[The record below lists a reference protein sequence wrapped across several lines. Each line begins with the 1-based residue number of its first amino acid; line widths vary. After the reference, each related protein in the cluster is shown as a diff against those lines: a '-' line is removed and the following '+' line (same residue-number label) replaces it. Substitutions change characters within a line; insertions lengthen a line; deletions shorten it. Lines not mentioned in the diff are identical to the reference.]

1 MTREIVGAILV
12 GLVLLGAAAIA
23 LNQRRK
29 RKIQES
35 IIAEPKSSPVTTFD
49 FTGSV
54 QYVATVFSGEP
65 LRKVTA
71 HGLGP
76 RGHGRVY
83 SAASG
88 VLIERTGERD
98 FFIPIANISE
108 FGFTNATIDRAV
120 EKDGLVSLHWSLGEM
135 SVITQ
140 LRFRNVTERDEM
152 IASIAL

>member
-35 IIAEPKSSPVTTFD
+35 MIAEPMTSPVTTFD

-54 QYVATVFSGEP
+54 QYVATVFHNEP

-83 SAASG
+83 SADAG

-98 FFIPIANISE
+98 FFIPISNISE

-135 SVITQ
+135 AVITQ
-140 LRFRNVTERDEM
+140 LRFRSVTERDEM